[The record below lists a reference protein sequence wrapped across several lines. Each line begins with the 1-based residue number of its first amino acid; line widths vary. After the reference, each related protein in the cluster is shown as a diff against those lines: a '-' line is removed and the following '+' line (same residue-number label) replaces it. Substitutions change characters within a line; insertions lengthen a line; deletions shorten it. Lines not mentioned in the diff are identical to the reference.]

1 MKSGKSTS
9 MPAGMPFRK
18 CYCHKCGE
26 RLNKNY
32 VTRLIPPDSPDFKK
46 HARIGT
52 KRVAPIGDFEVTEC
66 NSYRCPNCGNVIDY
80 YEQITIGKIQKK
92 YKNKILHES
101 TVDRDWA
108 EFKAKTER
116 NGKILKFLG
125 MFLILS
131 LLFLFYY
138 FFGDNLK

>member
-1 MKSGKSTS
+1 

-32 VTRLIPPDSPDFKK
+32 VTRLIPPGSPDFKK

-80 YEQITIGKIQKK
+80 YEQITISKIQKK
-92 YKNKILHES
+92 YKNKVLYES
-101 TVDRDWA
+101 TVKNDWD
-108 EFKAKTER
+108 EFHKKTER
-116 NGKILKFLG
+116 NGKIIKYLNLC
-125 MFLILS
+125 LIL
-131 LLFLFYY
+131 LALGLFYY
-138 FFGDNLK
+138 FYYSTK